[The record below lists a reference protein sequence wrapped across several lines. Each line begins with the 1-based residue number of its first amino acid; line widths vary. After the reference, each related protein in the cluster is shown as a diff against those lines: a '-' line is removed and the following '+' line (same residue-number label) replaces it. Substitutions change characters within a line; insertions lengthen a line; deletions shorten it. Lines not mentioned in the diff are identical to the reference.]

1 MIDGLVDGSMGMMS
15 VNFWTDVA
23 IYLLLPNF
31 CLSPSSLLLRRRILN
46 QFCKIMSSCLSRRG
60 IREVALH
67 NTVVEHTVVKPMK

>member
-46 QFCKIMSSCLSRRG
+46 QFCISCHPACL
-60 IREVALH
+60 
-67 NTVVEHTVVKPMK
+67 VEEFVK